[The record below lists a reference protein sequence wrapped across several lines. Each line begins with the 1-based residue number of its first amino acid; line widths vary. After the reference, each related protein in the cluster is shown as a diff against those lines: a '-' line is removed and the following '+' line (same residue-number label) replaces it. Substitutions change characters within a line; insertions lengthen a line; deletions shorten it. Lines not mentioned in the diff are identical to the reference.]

1 VGGRVWGL
9 GVLWFGVGDGV
20 CPQLIFPGRN
30 SQSHLLENG
39 STPASSWLQSGPV
52 ELIPEKTRLE
62 ANRFG
67 RTAWPREMLANVITL
82 FASRY
87 SLEINLALSSSTVPS
102 L

>member
-1 VGGRVWGL
+1 MPGGFAIILAMPLVGHMKKGQ
-9 GVLWFGVGDGV
+9 DD
-20 CPQLIFPGRN
+20 
-30 SQSHLLENG
+30 G

-62 ANRFG
+62 ANRFR

-82 FASRY
+82 FASGY
-87 SLEINLALSSSTVPS
+87 WFEINLALSSSAVPS